1 MVKWAGWLEMTWQL
15 ESDLD
20 KNLID
25 DFNAHTIIVLRGYNM
40 SSFIRQVITDINL
53 VKKYFR

>member
-1 MVKWAGWLEMTWQL
+1 MTWQL

-40 SSFIRQVITDINL
+40 SSFIRRVITDINL
-53 VKKYFR
+53 VKNILGMLNYAF